1 MTRDLLHAG
10 WYEAFLQPNGSFRAA
25 CVLLIVTLVAAIG
38 WIVYS
43 TGGTAYVYAHSIYV
57 PILFA
62 AMVFNVPG
70 AVLTALVAGL
80 MLGPFMPLYV
90 DGNIP
95 QDTINWIYRTGFL
108 AVIGA
113 FAGVL
118 FSALQS
124 QLTRMRR
131 LAFED
136 VETHLPNRLSLE
148 ADVRQR
154 MSSIADDHGQR
165 QLYLVSIQISN
176 YQRLVST
183 LGPAFGRRLLKEL
196 AGELDSVEHA
206 AYRLSTDCFALL
218 LSDTTRISAENTVER
233 TLRMLARPR
242 IVDDVPVHVDASAGM
257 AAAPIHESDNPE
269 GLIRKCIQAQRIA
282 RETDRSWR
290 AYDRERDE
298 AQQQSLAMLGDLRPA
313 LDRGELELHYQ
324 PKVNVA
330 TGEVAGFEALIRWR
344 HPERGMV
351 PPGMFIPGAE
361 QTGLIHPLTRWV
373 LESALNQ
380 LRHWRDQ
387 GISTKVAVNLSGRNL
402 MDAAFLGWALSLI
415 DEYELA
421 PGSIEFELTENSLFS
436 DAKGMVNELASL
448 RDARIG
454 LAIDDFG
461 TGYSSLS
468 YLEQLPV
475 TALKI
480 DRSFIAK
487 LEDRDGT
494 SAKIVRA
501 SIHLAQ
507 NLGIRAVAEGVETAG
522 VVDVLADLECDEL
535 QGYFCARPMPAAE
548 IGPWWTANGG
558 VWSS

>member
-1 MTRDLLHAG
+1 MVRAG
-10 WYEAFLQPNGSFRAA
+10 Y
-25 CVLLIVTLVAAIG
+25 VLLIASLVAAIG
-38 WIVYS
+38 WIVYA

-57 PILFA
+57 PILLA
-62 AMVFNVPG
+62 AMIFGVAG

-95 QDTINWIYRTGFL
+95 QDTINWIYRTGIL
-108 AVIGA
+108 AAIGA
-113 FAGVL
+113 FAGLL

-124 QLTRMRR
+124 QLGRMRR

-148 ADVRQR
+148 VDVRQR
-154 MSSIADDHGQR
+154 MASIAGNHSQR

-183 LGPAFGRRLLKEL
+183 LGPSFGRRLLDEL
-196 AGELDSVEHA
+196 SGELSNDEHT

-218 LSDTTRISAENTVER
+218 FSDTTRTNAEAILER
-233 TLRMLARPR
+233 TLRALARPR
-242 IVDDVPVHVDASAGM
+242 IIDSVPVHVDACAGL
-257 AAAPIHESDNPE
+257 AVVPLHEPSDPE
-269 GLIRKCIQAQRIA
+269 ELIRKCIQAQRVA
-282 RETDRSWR
+282 RETDRLWR

-298 AQQQSLAMLGDLRPA
+298 AQQQALAMLGDLRPA

-324 PKVNVA
+324 PKVNIP
-330 TGEVAGFEALIRWR
+330 TGDVTSFEALIRWR
-344 HPERGMV
+344 HPQRGMV

-373 LESALNQ
+373 LETALNQ
-380 LRHWRDQ
+380 LQQWQKQ

-402 MDAAFLGWALSLI
+402 MDAAFLGWAIALI
-415 DEYELA
+415 DEYGLP
-421 PGSIEFELTENSLFS
+421 PGSVEFELTENSLFS
-436 DAKGMVNELASL
+436 DAKGMVNELTSL
-448 RDARIG
+448 RDAGIG

-480 DRSFIAK
+480 DQSFISK
-487 LEDRDGT
+487 LEEHDGT

-501 SIHLAQ
+501 SIRLAK
-507 NLGIRAVAEGVETAG
+507 NLGIRAIAEGVETAQ
-522 VVDVLADLECDEL
+522 VVDVLAELECDEL
-535 QGYFCARPMPAAE
+535 QGYFCARPMPAADAAR
-548 IGPWWTANGG
+548 WWSANGG
-558 VWSS
+558 VWCG